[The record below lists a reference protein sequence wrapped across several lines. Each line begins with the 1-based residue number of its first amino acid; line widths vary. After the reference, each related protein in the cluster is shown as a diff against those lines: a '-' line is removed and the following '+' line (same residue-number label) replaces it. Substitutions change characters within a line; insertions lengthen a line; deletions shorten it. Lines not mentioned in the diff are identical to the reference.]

1 MTKGF
6 TQEYGIDYKE
16 TFASIAH
23 ITSVQTLLTIVA
35 ARQWP
40 LTQLDVKNVFLNG
53 ELKEEV
59 YMCLPLRYTCS
70 TNKIFHLRKALYG
83 LKQAP
88 QTWFAKFHST
98 IGKLGFSSSGQDST
112 LFTRKTKRGIV
123 VLFLYVDDMI
133 ITRND
138 YACNIELKQFLSKH
152 FEVKDLGPLSYFW
165 GLKLYLLVM
174 EYISHEQSMLHTLSL
189 KQALLIVK
197 LNALPLNQMFDSL
210 LIMVLC

>member
-70 TNKIFHLRKALYG
+70 TNKIFHLHKALYG

-112 LFTRKTKRGIV
+112 FHSTISKCMIFCFSVGTSHRT
-123 VLFLYVDDMI
+123 LFLALPRDKRISKKNTNTSSGEMI
-133 ITRND
+133 NRIIGSI
-138 YACNIELKQFLSKH
+138 NIK
-152 FEVKDLGPLSYFW
+152 V
-165 GLKLYLLVM
+165 
-174 EYISHEQSMLHTLSL
+174 SL
-189 KQALLIVK
+189 KSQRGYNSVMKTIK
-197 LNALPLNQMFDSL
+197 
-210 LIMVLC
+210 